1 MSDQVKTN
9 NERKEKQVGYFCHL
23 KVDERHMGGILI
35 TNQVGIPL
43 EFKYTEPI
51 VATKLHK
58 ILYGSVLEK
67 HLHETVIRER
77 LGAEI
82 RARPDYFIVP
92 YDEKEFLGSVAGR
105 EMVAIQK
112 YNIPPGEMPGPF
124 NRIRETEAVME
135 LEEDSILLRL
145 AFSTSDETIQHNIAA
160 WLQEIALTMNLL
172 EPMDRITSALKSI
185 GGDGKKG

>member
-1 MSDQVKTN
+1 
-9 NERKEKQVGYFCHL
+9 
-23 KVDERHMGGILI
+23 MGGILV
-35 TNQVGIPL
+35 TNQIGIPL

-67 HLHETVIRER
+67 YLHETVIRDR
-77 LGAEI
+77 LAAEL
-82 RARPDYFIVP
+82 RTNPDYFIAP
-92 YDEKEFLGSVAGR
+92 YDEKEFLGSVKGR

-112 YNIPPGEMPGPF
+112 YNMPPRELSGPF
-124 NRIRETEAVME
+124 NRLREREAVME

-145 AFSTSDETIQHNIAA
+145 AFSTSNETVQHNIAA

-185 GGDGKKG
+185 CGEGKTG

>member
-1 MSDQVKTN
+1 MSEQAKNTN
-9 NERKEKQVGYFCHL
+9 EQRHKQVGYFCHL
-23 KVDERHMGGILI
+23 KVDEKHMGGILV
-35 TNQVGIPL
+35 TNKVGIPL
-43 EFKYTEPI
+43 EFKYTEPV

-67 HLHETVIRER
+67 YLHETVIRER
-77 LGAEI
+77 LAAEI
-82 RARPDYFIVP
+82 RTRPDYFIVP
-92 YDEKEFLGSVAGR
+92 YDEKEFLGSVAER

-112 YNIPPGEMPGPF
+112 YNMPPGELSGPF
-124 NRIRETEAVME
+124 TRIRENEAVIE

-145 AFSTSDETIQHNIAA
+145 AFSTPDETTQHNIAA

-185 GGDGKKG
+185 CGDGTKD